1 MKILNTEEERLL
13 DKVCEI
19 FRKSFD
25 RYIGEQDLDDIS
37 KRIEK
42 VWLQYPEDYNDDL
55 VKIKEPELPKGW
67 KDV

>member
-13 DKVCEI
+13 DKVCEV

-25 RYIGEQDLDDIS
+25 RYIGEQDLDAIS

-55 VKIKEPELPKGW
+55 IKIEEPKLPKGW
-67 KDV
+67 KDA